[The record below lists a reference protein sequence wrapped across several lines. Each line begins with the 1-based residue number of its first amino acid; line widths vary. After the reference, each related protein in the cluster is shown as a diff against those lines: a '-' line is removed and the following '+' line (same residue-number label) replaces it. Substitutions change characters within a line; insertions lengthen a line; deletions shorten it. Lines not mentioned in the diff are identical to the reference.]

1 MDCSPPG
8 SSIHGYFQ
16 ARGILYQTEKQASLL
31 TKTSWGSGQSTST
44 WEGAPVVHPENRS
57 AGTREAISHSNCA
70 RQNTSSPELLGPG
83 KGSKRRPNQICAS
96 EDYPSAW
103 TWAAWTWEVSPGP
116 ASDCSG
122 GTTYSPSSVGREATR
137 AVSGGR
143 PSVAEALRAHAS
155 VICLQHPSLPPH
167 SATEQVSLKKKK
179 KKKVS
184 STVPFVSGREPDT
197 EEPSQQKQL

>member
-1 MDCSPPG
+1 MISRSIGAHQTPHHLSCSDLGRAQNAGPTEAAPLRTTRVPEPEQLGPG
-8 SSIHGYFQ
+8 SSAQGWHLIV
-16 ARGILYQTEKQASLL
+16 
-31 TKTSWGSGQSTST
+31 
-44 WEGAPVVHPENRS
+44 P
-57 AGTREAISHSNCA
+57 C
-70 RQNTSSPELLGPG
+70 
-83 KGSKRRPNQICAS
+83 
-96 EDYPSAW
+96 
-103 TWAAWTWEVSPGP
+103 
-116 ASDCSG
+116 

-155 VICLQHPSLPPH
+155 VICLQHPSLPPL

-197 EEPSQQKQL
+197 EETANRRSYNRGKRLGSYRQ